1 MTHFGRNVKLSIDTA
16 RRDAV
21 RRFYEQGFGCTRKSP
36 RDDLDQ
42 FFFAEGASVG
52 VFYVD
57 AAKALP
63 DDAWTVAPWLE
74 YLVDD
79 VAATERALLDAGA
92 TSVDFADRTH
102 PYLRGPG
109 GPVFRLA
116 KRG

>member
-1 MTHFGRNVKLSIDTA
+1 MAHFGRNLKLSIDPA

-21 RRFYEQGFGCTRKSP
+21 RRFYEDGFGCERRSP

-42 FFFAEGASVG
+42 FLFDDGGSVG

-57 AAKALP
+57 AALP
-63 DDAWTVAPWLE
+63 DDAWAAAPWLE

-79 VAATERALLDAGA
+79 PDAGA
-92 TSVDFADRTH
+92 ARLLAAGAVRVEFSDASH

-109 GPVFRLA
+109 GPVFRLG
-116 KRG
+116 RR